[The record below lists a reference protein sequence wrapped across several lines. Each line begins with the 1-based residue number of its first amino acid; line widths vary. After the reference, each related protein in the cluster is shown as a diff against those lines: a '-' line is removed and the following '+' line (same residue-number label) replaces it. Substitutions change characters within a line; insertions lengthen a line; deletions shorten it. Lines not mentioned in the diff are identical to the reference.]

1 MNDEPQNEAQE
12 HEGEGR
18 RRHRSEQRHDDN
30 DSVALV
36 DKWWADHVPGSI
48 VAGNTE
54 IYNHMYK
61 AFEDLKRRLARR

>member
-1 MNDEPQNEAQE
+1 MNDEPQNEAE

-18 RRHRSEQRHDDN
+18 RPRQARGRQDEGDSE
-30 DSVALV
+30 ALV
-36 DKWWADHVPGSI
+36 DKWWADHVPGSV

-61 AFEDLKRRLARR
+61 ALEDLKRRLARR